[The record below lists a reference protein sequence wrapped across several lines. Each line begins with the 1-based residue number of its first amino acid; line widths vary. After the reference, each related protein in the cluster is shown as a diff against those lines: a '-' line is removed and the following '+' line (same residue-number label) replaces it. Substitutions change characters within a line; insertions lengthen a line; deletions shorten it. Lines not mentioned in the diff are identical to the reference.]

1 MRPYAVL
8 GLAMIACFGLGAAA
22 VQALHAQTKPPL
34 YQVTEIDVTDLDGYL
49 KEYAPKAQAL
59 ANAAGGRILAAGQ
72 EVSAIEGTPPKRRVV
87 LVQWDSLDQLQAW
100 RNSAQ
105 YKQDR
110 QIGDKYATFR
120 TFAVEGLTQ

>member
-1 MRPYAVL
+1 MKAYAVL
-8 GLAMIACFGLGAAA
+8 GLAMIAGFALGATAI
-22 VQALHAQTKPPL
+22 QTLHARAKPPL

-49 KEYAPKAQAL
+49 KEYAPKAQAS
-59 ANAAGGRILAAGQ
+59 ANASGGRILAAGQ
-72 EVSAIEGTPPKRRVV
+72 EVSAVEGTPPKRRVV

-110 QIGDKYATFR
+110 EIGDKYATFR
-120 TFAVEGLTQ
+120 TFAVEGLPQ

>member
-49 KEYAPKAQAL
+49 KEYAPKAQAS

-72 EVSAIEGTPPKRRVV
+72 EVSAIEGTRRRNDA
-87 LVQWDSLDQLQAW
+87 LSSCSGTAW
-100 RNSAQ
+100 TSFKLGAIRRSTSKIGRSATNTRPSAPSPL
-105 YKQDR
+105 K
-110 QIGDKYATFR
+110 A
-120 TFAVEGLTQ
+120 